1 MNSLQFIVASH
12 RPDGECVASKAY
24 NMFLC
29 YIAGKR
35 INTHDVVHD
44 GSKNVEY
51 LFRCFYF
58 EVRAASNIT
67 SC

>member
-1 MNSLQFIVASH
+1 MFYFNVVSNVFHYKTGLFLFTILSTKFSL
-12 RPDGECVASKAY
+12 CVASKAY

-44 GSKNVEY
+44 GSKNVE
-51 LFRCFYF
+51 C
-58 EVRAASNIT
+58 
-67 SC
+67 